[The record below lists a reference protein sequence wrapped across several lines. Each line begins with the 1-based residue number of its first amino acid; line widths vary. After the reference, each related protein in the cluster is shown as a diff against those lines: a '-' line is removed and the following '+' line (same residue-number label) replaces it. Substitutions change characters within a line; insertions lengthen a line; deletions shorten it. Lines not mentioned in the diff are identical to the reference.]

1 MKTYEDIGGRIVV
14 ERNVEVGIGVAARLA
29 LDIVDDDE
37 IMVDVGLPGLLVE
50 LKDTVVDIGSL
61 AGLIMTLADVGSP
74 SPLVVL
80 TTVGDDVI
88 SVPGSDMA
96 AQTMSHC
103 FHPGKIK

>member
-37 IMVDVGLPGLLVE
+37 ITVVGLPGLLVE

-103 FHPGKIK
+103 FHPGKIRI